1 MLDATVLP
9 LGDTG
14 AVLRPLRTDDAAAY
28 AEGAGDVSVRQY
40 GHLPEPE
47 YTEASVRVLIDGEIR
62 EGLDRGDLAVLAIG
76 DPVTDDFA
84 GSLVLFG
91 VADGSAEVGFWVHPS
106 HRGKGMAGAAVRL
119 AEVFARRSGLSRLT
133 ARTVPG
139 NLTSRQVLEAA
150 GFRRGAEVVDV
161 APSGA
166 AVVLVPYLREI
177 GRDGRQG
184 VARPG
189 IA

>member
-1 MLDATVLP
+1 MLDVTVLP
-9 LGDTG
+9 LRDTR
-14 AVLRPLRTDDAAAY
+14 AVLRPLRTNDASVY

-47 YTEASVRVLIDGEIR
+47 YTEASVRALIDGEIR
-62 EGLDRGDLAVLAIG
+62 EGMNRGDLAVLAIG

-106 HRGKGMAGAAVRL
+106 HRGKGVAGAAVRL
-119 AEVFARRSGLSRLT
+119 AGVFARRSGLNRLT
-133 ARTVPG
+133 ARTAPE
-139 NLTSRQVLEAA
+139 NLASRRVLEAA
-150 GFRRGAEVVDV
+150 GFRRGAEVADV

-166 AVVLVPYLREI
+166 AVVLVPYSREI
-177 GRDGRQG
+177 SRDGRQG
-184 VARPG
+184 DARPE